1 VLETKPRKEDL
12 NWRKVGKVQPT
23 PARAWHTGLSGG
35 APDNVRCLRLARC
48 QLGALGKRERRRG
61 YKSPDCSVSQRNS
74 RPTVGC
80 VIHGR
85 RVACTNGQL
94 GTPDYPL
101 CTEQCL
107 VCQPA
112 PRPNG
117 QLRPLWKEIEH
128 RTATVAVRWCT
139 GLSGA
144 PLDRRQELPSKL
156 ISNGS

>member
-1 VLETKPRKEDL
+1 
-12 NWRKVGKVQPT
+12 
-23 PARAWHTGLSGG
+23 
-35 APDNVRCLRLARC
+35 
-48 QLGALGKRERRRG
+48 
-61 YKSPDCSVSQRNS
+61 VSQGNS

-85 RVACTNGQL
+85 RVACTNGRL
-94 GTPDYPL
+94 GTPDYPV

-117 QLRPLWKEIEH
+117 QLWLIWKEIEH
-128 RTATVAVRWCT
+128 QTSTVAVRWCT

-156 ISNGS
+156 ISNGSKLPWVYKRDPKAHGAVHQAYKKHPKTPRLCIHAIGSSFLRFEHYSSCKLLALC